1 MNTGKNKIVLFK
13 WQNEALKNWIENHGQ
28 GIIES
33 PTGAG
38 KTYLGLK
45 LMEKE
50 SLFPFLIVVP
60 TIELKNQW
68 KQRIQ
73 KLYPNVTIR
82 GIGGGEKYN
91 PNSTLDSYNKVATI
105 AVINSMRDQ
114 KFSCKTVILDEVH
127 HYSLLAPEN
136 YKIWKNISYN
146 YVMGLSAT
154 PVPERLARIGG
165 TWSIPL
171 VYRYTLRQAYEDG
184 TLLRPEII
192 LKRANL
198 TKREQERYDALTE
211 RMRGNTKS
219 FVDFND
225 APGWFKVCTSERN
238 EILFNSRMK
247 LRILRDILTANEFK
261 KSIIFTERIDS
272 FSDIMNELRDLN
284 FECLSIHSGMGKRER
299 REVVSRFINTTFPVI
314 LINAHIF
321 EEGLD
326 VPQVDLLILYSYNST
341 RRENLQRIGRALHN
355 RETTPKIF
363 ILYYQNTKE
372 ARVAKKIRKIF
383 ESFE

>member
-1 MNTGKNKIVLFK
+1 MNTENTNKITLFK
-13 WQNEALKNWIENHGQ
+13 WQNEALKNWIENNGQ

-50 SLFPFLIVVP
+50 SLFPFLIVTP
-60 TIELKNQW
+60 TIELKEQW

-73 KLYPNVTIR
+73 KFYPTVSVR

-136 YKIWKNISYN
+136 YKIWENINYN

-154 PVPERLARIGG
+154 PVPERLSRIGG
-165 TWSIPL
+165 TWDIPL
-171 VYRYTLRQAYEDG
+171 VYKYTLKQAYEDG
-184 TLLRPEII
+184 ILLKPDII
-192 LKRANL
+192 LKRASL
-198 TKREQERYDALTE
+198 TKSEQERYNTLTE
-211 RMRGNTKS
+211 RMKGNTKS

-225 APGWFKVCTSERN
+225 APAWFKVCTSERN
-238 EILFNSRMK
+238 EVLFNSRMK
-247 LRILRDILTANEFK
+247 LKTLRDILITTEFK
-261 KSIIFTERIDS
+261 KCIVFTERIETAETIVREITDTGIEGIS
-272 FSDIMNELRDLN
+272 LHSDL
-284 FECLSIHSGMGKRER
+284 KKKQR
-299 REVVSRFINTTFPVI
+299 REVVSRFINTSYPVV
-314 LINAHIF
+314 LVTAHLF
-321 EEGLD
+321 EEGMD
-326 VPQVDLLILYSYNST
+326 IPEIDLLILYNFNST
-341 RRENLQRIGRALHN
+341 RRESLQRIGRSLHN
-355 RETTPKIF
+355 HSNVPKVY
-363 ILYYQNTKE
+363 ILYYEKTKE
-372 ARVAKKIRKIF
+372 TYVAKKIRKMF
-383 ESFE
+383 E